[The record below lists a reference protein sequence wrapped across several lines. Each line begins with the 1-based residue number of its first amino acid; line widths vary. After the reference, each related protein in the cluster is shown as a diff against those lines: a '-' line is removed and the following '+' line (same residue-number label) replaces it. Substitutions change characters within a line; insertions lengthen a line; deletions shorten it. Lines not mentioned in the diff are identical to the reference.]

1 MTTSSVDR
9 ASAQDVPDES
19 RWPGLATPPHSA
31 LRARIAAALF
41 RRAVRPLDV
50 RVTFPDG
57 TVLGAGGPE
66 SPEMRILRPEAF
78 FHRLGVDAKIG
89 FGESYMAGD
98 WTASDLAEVLTPFA
112 ERMAT
117 LVPPVLQKFRQIA
130 ERTQPPSEE
139 NTLEG
144 ARANIHRH
152 YDLSNDLFGA
162 FLDESMMYSSALFGP
177 GRRPHRRPAPQDRQR
192 ARLRR
197 RPRRAAKSS
206 KSAPDGVNS
215 PSAPRPAARSVTSLT
230 ISEEQRALATERIA
244 KAGFSDRVEVKLCD
258 YRESS
263 GQYDAV
269 VSVEMIEAVGASY
282 WPAFY
287 ATIGERLRPGGRFG
301 LQAITMD
308 HDRMLAASRAYTWIH
323 KYIFPGGIIPSVRSI
338 EDGLVANTRLK
349 LAGMREFGQDYAH
362 TLRLWR
368 ERFLHRWTDIAGFG
382 FDDVFR
388 RMWEFYLAYSE
399 AGFRSGLP
407 QGPPVR
413 LRGDRQVTSR
423 RQPRPGA
430 ARPPF
435 EDVRLT
441 DDDTF
446 VRIGIG

>member
-1 MTTSSVDR
+1 MTTSSADR
-9 ASAQDVPDES
+9 ASARDVPDGT

-41 RRAVRPLDV
+41 RHAIRPLDV
-50 RVTFPDG
+50 RATFPDG

-66 SPEMRILRPEAF
+66 APEMRILRPEAF
-78 FHRLGVDAKIG
+78 FHRMGVDAKIG

-117 LVPPVLQKFRQIA
+117 LVPPVLQKFRRLA

-162 FLDESMMYSSALFGP
+162 FLDESMTYSSALFGP
-177 GRRPHRRPAPQDRQR
+177 GDDLTTAQHRKIDSVLDYAGVR
-192 ARLRR
+192 AGSDVLEIGTGWGELAI
-197 RPRRAAKSS
+197 RAA
-206 KSAPDGVNS
+206 
-215 PSAPRPAARSVTSLT
+215 ARGAHVTSLT

-244 KAGFSDRVEVKLCD
+244 AAGLSDRVEVKLCD

-263 GQYDAV
+263 GRYDAV

-287 ATIGERLRPGGRFG
+287 ATIGDRLRPGGRFG

-308 HDRMLAASRAYTWIH
+308 HDRMMAASRAYGWVH
-323 KYIFPGGIIPSVRSI
+323 KYIFPGGLIPSVRSI
-338 EDGLVANTRLK
+338 EEGIKADTRLK
-349 LAGMREFGQDYAH
+349 LAGMREFGQDYAR
-362 TLRLWR
+362 TLRWWR

-399 AGFRSGLP
+399 AGFRSGYLKVH
-407 QGPPVR
+407 QFGYEATGR
-413 LRGDRQVTSR
+413 
-423 RQPRPGA
+423 
-430 ARPPF
+430 
-435 EDVRLT
+435 
-441 DDDTF
+441 
-446 VRIGIG
+446 

>member
-1 MTTSSVDR
+1 MTTSSTDR
-9 ASAQDVPDES
+9 ASSPDVPDET
-19 RWPGLATPPHSA
+19 RWPGLATPPSSP

-41 RRAVRPLDV
+41 RRAVRPLAV

-78 FHRLGVDAKIG
+78 FHRLGADAKIG

-117 LVPPVLQKFRQIA
+117 LVPPVLQKFRRLA

-162 FLDESMMYSSALFGP
+162 FLDESMTYSSALFGP
-177 GRRPHRRPAPQDRQR
+177 GDDLTAAQHRKIDSVLDYAGVRDGSEVLEIGTGWGELAI
-192 ARLRR
+192 
-197 RPRRAAKSS
+197 RAA
-206 KSAPDGVNS
+206 
-215 PSAPRPAARSVTSLT
+215 ARGAHVTSLT
-230 ISEEQRALATERIA
+230 ISEQQRALATERIA
-244 KAGFSDRVEVKLCD
+244 AAGFADRVEVKLCD

-263 GQYDAV
+263 GRYDAV

-287 ATIGERLRPGGRFG
+287 ATIGDRLRPGGRFG

-308 HDRMLAASRAYTWIH
+308 HDRMMAASRAYGWVH
-323 KYIFPGGIIPSVRSI
+323 KYIFPGGLIPSVRSI
-338 EDGLVANTRLK
+338 EEGVKANTRLK
-349 LAGMREFGQDYAH
+349 LAGMREFGQDYAR
-362 TLRLWR
+362 TLRWWR
-368 ERFLHRWTDIAGFG
+368 ERFLLRWTDIAGFG

-399 AGFRSGLP
+399 AGFRSGYLKVH
-407 QGPPVR
+407 QFGYEAT
-413 LRGDRQVTSR
+413 G
-423 RQPRPGA
+423 G
-430 ARPPF
+430 
-435 EDVRLT
+435 
-441 DDDTF
+441 
-446 VRIGIG
+446 

>member
-1 MTTSSVDR
+1 MTTSSADR
-9 ASAQDVPDES
+9 ASARTVPDGT

-31 LRARIAAALF
+31 VRARIAAALF

-57 TVLGAGGPE
+57 TVLGAGGPDA
-66 SPEMRILRPEAF
+66 PEMRILRPAAF

-98 WTASDLAEVLTPFA
+98 WTASDLADVLTPFA

-117 LVPPVLQKFRQIA
+117 LVPPALQKFRRLA

-152 YDLSNDLFGA
+152 YDLSNDLFA
-162 FLDESMMYSSALFGP
+162 TFLDESMTYSSALFAPEDDVTAAQHRKIDSVLDYAGV
-177 GRRPHRRPAPQDRQR
+177 RRGSEVLEIGTGWGELAI
-192 ARLRR
+192 
-197 RPRRAAKSS
+197 RAAGRG
-206 KSAPDGVNS
+206 AH
-215 PSAPRPAARSVTSLT
+215 VTSLT

-244 KAGFSDRVEVKLCD
+244 AAGFADRVEVKLCD

-263 GQYDAV
+263 GRYDAV

-282 WPAFY
+282 WPEFY
-287 ATIGERLRPGGRFG
+287 RVIGERLRPGGRFG

-308 HDRMLAASRAYTWIH
+308 HDRMLAASRAYGWIH
-323 KYIFPGGIIPSVRSI
+323 KYIFPGGLIPSVRSI
-338 EDGLVANTRLK
+338 EEGVKANTRLK
-349 LAGMREFGQDYAH
+349 LAGMREFGQDYAR
-362 TLRLWR
+362 TLRWWR
-368 ERFLHRWTDIAGFG
+368 ERFLQRWADIAGFG

-399 AGFRSGLP
+399 AGFRSGYLKVH
-407 QGPPVR
+407 QFGYEATGR
-413 LRGDRQVTSR
+413 
-423 RQPRPGA
+423 
-430 ARPPF
+430 
-435 EDVRLT
+435 
-441 DDDTF
+441 
-446 VRIGIG
+446 

>member
-9 ASAQDVPDES
+9 ASAQDVPEES

-31 LRARIAAALF
+31 LRARIAATLF

-66 SPEMRILRPEAF
+66 SPEMRVLRPEAF

-117 LVPPVLQKFRQIA
+117 LVPPALQKFRRIA

-177 GRRPHRRPAPQDRQR
+177 GDDLTAAQHRKIDSVLDYAGVR
-192 ARLRR
+192 AGSEVLEIGTGWGELAI
-197 RPRRAAKSS
+197 RAA
-206 KSAPDGVNS
+206 
-215 PSAPRPAARSVTSLT
+215 ARGARVTSLT
-230 ISEEQRALATERIA
+230 ISEEQRRLATERIA
-244 KAGFSDRVEVKLCD
+244 EAGFSDRVDVKLRD

-323 KYIFPGGIIPSVRSI
+323 KYIFPGGLIPSVRSV
-338 EDGLVANTRLK
+338 EEGVKANTRLK
-349 LAGMREFGQDYAH
+349 LAGMREFGQDYAR

-399 AGFRSGLP
+399 AGFRSGYLKVH
-407 QGPPVR
+407 QFGYEAT
-413 LRGDRQVTSR
+413 GK
-423 RQPRPGA
+423 
-430 ARPPF
+430 
-435 EDVRLT
+435 
-441 DDDTF
+441 
-446 VRIGIG
+446 

>member
-1 MTTSSVDR
+1 MTTSSADR
-9 ASAQDVPDES
+9 ASARDVPDGT

-50 RVTFPDG
+50 RVSFPDG

-78 FHRLGVDAKIG
+78 FHRLGVEAKIG

-117 LVPPVLQKFRQIA
+117 LVPPALQKFRRLA

-162 FLDESMMYSSALFGP
+162 FLDQSMTYSSALFAP
-177 GRRPHRRPAPQDRQR
+177 GDDDLTAAQHRKIDSVLDYAGVRDGSEVLEIGTGWGELAI
-192 ARLRR
+192 
-197 RPRRAAKSS
+197 RAA
-206 KSAPDGVNS
+206 
-215 PSAPRPAARSVTSLT
+215 ARGAHVTSLT

-244 KAGFSDRVEVKLCD
+244 AAGFSDRVEVKLCD

-263 GQYDAV
+263 GKYDAV

-282 WPAFY
+282 WPEFY
-287 ATIGERLRPGGRFG
+287 RVIGERLRPGGRFG

-308 HDRMLAASRAYTWIH
+308 HDRMLAASRAYSWVH
-323 KYIFPGGIIPSVRSI
+323 KYIFPGGLIPSVRSV
-338 EDGLVANTRLK
+338 EEGVKANTRLK
-349 LAGMREFGQDYAH
+349 LAGMREFGQDYAR
-362 TLRLWR
+362 TLRWWR
-368 ERFLHRWTDIAGFG
+368 ERFLHRWADIAGFG

-399 AGFRSGLP
+399 AGFRSGYLKVH
-407 QGPPVR
+407 QFGYEATGR
-413 LRGDRQVTSR
+413 
-423 RQPRPGA
+423 
-430 ARPPF
+430 
-435 EDVRLT
+435 
-441 DDDTF
+441 
-446 VRIGIG
+446 

>member
-9 ASAQDVPDES
+9 VSAQDVPDEN

-31 LRARIAAALF
+31 LRARIAASLF

-50 RVTFPDG
+50 RVVFPDG
-57 TVLGAGGPE
+57 TVLGNGGPE
-66 SPEMRILRPEAF
+66 SPEMRILRPDAF

-112 ERMAT
+112 ARMAT
-117 LVPPVLQKFRQIA
+117 LVPPVLQKFRKIA

-139 NTLEG
+139 NSLEG

-177 GRRPHRRPAPQDRQR
+177 ADDLTSAQHRKIDSVLDYAGVR
-192 ARLRR
+192 AGSEVLEIGTGWGELAI
-197 RPRRAAKSS
+197 RAA
-206 KSAPDGVNS
+206 
-215 PSAPRPAARSVTSLT
+215 ARGAVVTSLT

-244 KAGFSDRVEVKLCD
+244 AAGFGDRVEVKLCD

-263 GQYDAV
+263 GQFDAV

-282 WPAFY
+282 WPTFY

-308 HDRMLAASRAYTWIH
+308 HDRMMASSRAYTWIH

-338 EDGLVANTRLK
+338 EEGLVANTRLK

-399 AGFRSGLP
+399 AGFRSGYLKVH
-407 QGPPVR
+407 QFGYE
-413 LRGDRQVTSR
+413 VT
-423 RQPRPGA
+423 
-430 ARPPF
+430 
-435 EDVRLT
+435 DK
-441 DDDTF
+441 
-446 VRIGIG
+446 

>member
-1 MTTSSVDR
+1 MTTSSVDQ
-9 ASAQDVPDES
+9 APADGVPDES
-19 RWPGLATPPHSA
+19 RWPGLAAPPHSA

-41 RRAVRPLDV
+41 RRAVRPLQL

-66 SPEMRILRPEAF
+66 SPEMRILRPDAF

-117 LVPPVLQKFRQIA
+117 LVPPVLQKFRRIA

-144 ARANIHRH
+144 ARVNIHRH

-177 GRRPHRRPAPQDRQR
+177 GDDLTAAQHRKIDSVLDYAGVREGSEVLEIGTGWGELAI
-192 ARLRR
+192 
-197 RPRRAAKSS
+197 RAA
-206 KSAPDGVNS
+206 
-215 PSAPRPAARSVTSLT
+215 ARGARVTSLT

-244 KAGFSDRVEVKLCD
+244 EAGFSDRVEVKLCD

-287 ATIGERLRPGGRFG
+287 TTIGERLRPGGRFG

-308 HDRMLAASRAYTWIH
+308 HDRMLAASRVYTWVH
-323 KYIFPGGIIPSVRSI
+323 KYIFPGGLIPSVRSI
-338 EDGLVANTRLK
+338 EEGVKANTRLK
-349 LAGMREFGQDYAH
+349 LAGMREFGQDYAR
-362 TLRLWR
+362 TLRWWR
-368 ERFLHRWTDIAGFG
+368 ERFLYRWADIAGFG

-399 AGFRSGLP
+399 AGFRSGYLKV
-407 QGPPVR
+407 QQFGYEATGR
-413 LRGDRQVTSR
+413 
-423 RQPRPGA
+423 
-430 ARPPF
+430 
-435 EDVRLT
+435 
-441 DDDTF
+441 
-446 VRIGIG
+446 

>member
-1 MTTSSVDR
+1 MTILSADR

-66 SPEMRILRPEAF
+66 APEMRVLRPEAF

-98 WTASDLAEVLTPFA
+98 WTASELAEVLTPFA

-117 LVPPVLQKFRQIA
+117 LVPPALQKFRRIA

-177 GRRPHRRPAPQDRQR
+177 ADDLTAAQHRKIDSVLDYAGVR
-192 ARLRR
+192 AGSEVLEIGTGWGELAI
-197 RPRRAAKSS
+197 RAA
-206 KSAPDGVNS
+206 
-215 PSAPRPAARSVTSLT
+215 ARGAHVTSLT

-244 KAGFSDRVEVKLCD
+244 AAGFSGRVDVKLCD

-263 GQYDAV
+263 GRYDAV

-308 HDRMLAASRAYTWIH
+308 HDRMLAASRAYTWVH

-338 EDGLVANTRLK
+338 EEGVKANTRLK
-349 LAGMREFGQDYAH
+349 LAGMREFGQDYAR
-362 TLRLWR
+362 TLRWWR

-399 AGFRSGLP
+399 AGFRSGYLKVH
-407 QGPPVR
+407 QFGYEATGR
-413 LRGDRQVTSR
+413 
-423 RQPRPGA
+423 
-430 ARPPF
+430 
-435 EDVRLT
+435 
-441 DDDTF
+441 
-446 VRIGIG
+446 

>member
-1 MTTSSVDR
+1 VTTSSVGR
-9 ASAQDVPDES
+9 TSAQDRPDER

-41 RRAVRPLDV
+41 RRAVRSLDV

-66 SPEMRILRPEAF
+66 APEMRILRPDAF
-78 FHRLGVDAKIG
+78 FHRLGADAKIG

-117 LVPPVLQKFRQIA
+117 LVPPVLQKFRRIA
-130 ERTQPPSEE
+130 ERTQPPQEE
-139 NTLEG
+139 NTLDG

-162 FLDESMMYSSALFGP
+162 FLDESMTYSSALFGP
-177 GRRPHRRPAPQDRQR
+177 ADDLTAAQHRKIDSVLDYAGVRDGSEVLEIGTGWGELAI
-192 ARLRR
+192 
-197 RPRRAAKSS
+197 RAA
-206 KSAPDGVNS
+206 
-215 PSAPRPAARSVTSLT
+215 ARGARVTSLT
-230 ISEEQRALATERIA
+230 ISEEQRALATERITA
-244 KAGFSDRVEVKLCD
+244 AGFGDRVDVKLCD

-263 GQYDAV
+263 GQFDAV

-287 ATIGERLRPGGRFG
+287 STIGERLRPGGRFG

-308 HDRMLAASRAYTWIH
+308 HDRMLAASRAYTWVH
-323 KYIFPGGIIPSVRSI
+323 KYIFPGGLIPSVRSI
-338 EDGLVANTRLK
+338 EDGLRENTRLE
-349 LAGMREFGQDYAH
+349 LAGMREFGQDYAR
-362 TLRLWR
+362 TLRWWR

-399 AGFRSGLP
+399 AGFRSGYLKVH
-407 QGPPVR
+407 QFGYEAT
-413 LRGDRQVTSR
+413 DR
-423 RQPRPGA
+423 
-430 ARPPF
+430 
-435 EDVRLT
+435 
-441 DDDTF
+441 
-446 VRIGIG
+446 